1 MRFGL
6 FQPFNMTVR
15 LVLWILWAG
24 IALSVVVVG
33 SRSPEPNEPV
43 GLLLLGVGLA
53 GPGVLALLT
62 LLSKS
67 LWGRL
72 VELDEAL
79 DIRQARG
86 RLQGLVGL
94 GVVGFVMIGFALD
107 RLL

>member
-6 FQPFNMTVR
+6 FKPFNLTVR
-15 LVLWILWAG
+15 TVLCFAWVV
-24 IALSVVVVG
+24 IALSVIVVG
-33 SRSPEPNEPV
+33 SRNPEPNDPV
-43 GLLLLGVGLA
+43 GLLLLGMGLA

-62 LLSKS
+62 LLSKP
-67 LWGRL
+67 LWDRL
-72 VELDEAL
+72 VELDEEL

-94 GVVGFVMIGFALD
+94 GVVGFVMMGFALD